1 MDQSSIVL
9 RETLHEHRSY
19 RQVFPSKYVQLVS
32 PDFTFQVFS
41 RGACPFSLISTTKS
55 ARPNIGSFSRC
66 GLAWS
71 GTWIQ
76 NTEPER
82 EIKMR
87 WLCISTPLTALWKLF
102 RSARLR

>member
-41 RGACPFSLISTTKS
+41 RGACPFSLISTTTS
-55 ARPNIGSFSRC
+55 TRPDIGGFSMC
-66 GLAWS
+66 GLAAS
-71 GTWIQ
+71 GTSIQ
-76 NTEPER
+76 NTDPSVD
-82 EIKMR
+82 IQMR
-87 WLCISTPLTALWKLF
+87 GFSLSPLTMGLEKLH
-102 RSARLR
+102 